1 MNTYFYSL
9 LLMFSSLLSL
19 AQEPADLIEN
29 PEAYADPSS
38 ATQFAFVQELLYIA
52 GYVPEQIDIYQTLP
66 NYAHVYRVKL
76 DSVNGGFIFVR
87 WNKKEQRHVV
97 ANKMI
102 DPGMYYNLNAAQE
115 ILRMQTDKATFSTED
130 ISLQAS
136 DQFKLSGQDIN
147 GLRKAYEEKLEAKK
161 MSQANMHQEQLN
173 RAQRKVERKKSKSKN

>member
-1 MNTYFYSL
+1 MSL
-9 LLMFSSLLSL
+9 LKVIYCFFIIFISTLVYSQEESLM
-19 AQEPADLIEN
+19 EGYYN
-29 PEAYADPSS
+29 DPSLE
-38 ATQFAFVQELLYIA
+38 TQTAFVNELLYMA
-52 GYVPEQIDIYQTLP
+52 GYVPDKIEVYQTLP

-102 DPGMYYNLNAAQE
+102 DPGLYYNLNAAQE

-147 GLRKAYEEKLEAKK
+147 GLRKAYEKKLEAQKK
-161 MSQANMHQEQLN
+161 VQANMHQKQLN
-173 RAQRKVERKKSKSKN
+173 RAQRKVERKKSKPKN

>member
-1 MNTYFYSL
+1 MNTTL
-9 LLMFSSLLSL
+9 IQAIM
-19 AQEPADLIEN
+19 AQNVNIYWMKWDAKTFDNLPNLKTNIPKDIKM
-29 PEAYADPSS
+29 S
-38 ATQFAFVQELLYIA
+38 LLYIA

-102 DPGMYYNLNAAQE
+102 DPGLYYNLNAAQE

-147 GLRKAYEEKLEAKK
+147 GLRKAYEEKLEAQKK
-161 MSQANMHQEQLN
+161 VQANMHQEQLN
-173 RAQRKVERKKSKSKN
+173 RAQRKVERKKSKSKNLL